1 MLPLIAIAL
10 KLAPFVAPHLVRA
23 LTSDKQDTMTSAA
36 DAVVKIAQTV
46 TGISDPE
53 GAAAA
58 VAANQQ
64 FQLEMHKQ
72 SAAVIIAEI
81 QETNATARVEAQST
95 DEYVRR
101 TRPMLARR
109 AFAAGVLY
117 VAVTGAAFPVCN
129 ALYGTALPSPSE
141 WLLAALFAPLLTYIG
156 ARTADK
162 FSQYQRG

>member
-23 LTSDKQDTMTSAA
+23 LTSDKQDAVTTAA

-46 TGISDPE
+46 TGIADPE

-58 VAANQQ
+58 IATNQQ
-64 FQLEMHKQ
+64 FQLEMRKQ
-72 SAAVIIAEI
+72 SAAIIITEI

-101 TRPMLARR
+101 TRPVLARR
-109 AFAAGVLY
+109 AFAAGVAY

-129 ALYGTALPSPSE
+129 ALYGTQLPGASE
-141 WLLAALFAPLLTYIG
+141 WLLTALFAPLLTYIG

-162 FSQYQRG
+162 FSQHQ

>member
-1 MLPLIAIAL
+1 MFPLIAVAL

-23 LTSDKQDTMTSAA
+23 LTSDKQSTAATAA

-46 TGISDPE
+46 TGIANPE

-58 VAANQQ
+58 VATNQQ
-64 FQLEMHKQ
+64 FQLEMRKQ

-81 QETNATARVEAQST
+81 QETNATARVEAQSV

-109 AFAAGVLY
+109 AFAAGVAY
-117 VAVTGAAFPVCN
+117 VAVTGAAFPLAN
-129 ALYGTALPSPSE
+129 ALYGTQLPGASE
-141 WLLAALFAPLLTYIG
+141 WLLTALFAPLLTYIG

-162 FSQYQRG
+162 FSQHQ